1 MEIKVKPKTYGPVF
15 VHIDRQRTVFYGR
28 DEGVIDKPSPPTDTP
43 ADTLLFALAA
53 CIAISLHM
61 EAEKSRLTLDPFWVR
76 AVCKKAQDLP
86 SRFDRFEVSVPR
98 SITDDHESA
107 ERLIKGAKSICTVS
121 NTLDAD
127 VTLRLI

>member
-1 MEIKVKPKTYGPVF
+1 
-15 VHIDRQRTVFYGR
+15 
-28 DEGVIDKPSPPTDTP
+28 
-43 ADTLLFALAA
+43 
-53 CIAISLHM
+53 M
-61 EAEKSRLTLDPFWVR
+61 EAEKSRQTLEPFWVR
-76 AVCKKAQDLP
+76 AVCKKAQDRP
-86 SRFDRFEVSVPR
+86 SRFDWFEGSVPR